1 MKEFIEENPELKR
14 QKKDIQTQR
23 YELYD
28 QERLNN
34 IERCKTKRN
43 EIILHSK
50 KIIPKKKQEEELEG
64 EDFNE
69 DMLKYKI
76 RNSDDNYVIRQNFSA
91 KKKENEMLETNRNKI
106 LITDSAYVMR
116 DSMGQ
121 KAEIKKEDLDQV
133 TCLREEKQKL
143 MKKAEKKDGQ
153 LMRYLKAEIE
163 REKKIKMFQ
172 KRQKQNENNLKK
184 FNK

>member
-1 MKEFIEENPELKR
+1 
-14 QKKDIQTQR
+14 
-23 YELYD
+23 
-28 QERLNN
+28 
-34 IERCKTKRN
+34 
-43 EIILHSK
+43 
-50 KIIPKKKQEEELEG
+50 
-64 EDFNE
+64 
-69 DMLKYKI
+69 
-76 RNSDDNYVIRQNFSA
+76 
-91 KKKENEMLETNRNKI
+91 MLETNRNKI